1 MTYQFPVIN
10 SETTILVCQFRHFF
24 LCVLV
29 NFGFCAGLLL
39 LMPNTCKLCRTVIVA
54 TFIPTSFN
62 LLVIAEHVANLFSF
76 TIFTSIPSF
85 LGVIF
90 FFRPH
95 LPYLRTYNERP
106 FFNLSWIRFTVH
118 LDISHFL
125 DISLIEK
132 CLLVKRY

>member
-1 MTYQFPVIN
+1 MKSFLITLLPYH
-10 SETTILVCQFRHFF
+10 EKAFF
-24 LCVLV
+24 LCALV
-29 NFGFCAGLLL
+29 NFDFCAGLLL
-39 LMPNTCKLCRTVIVA
+39 LMPNLCKLRRTVIVA

-76 TIFTSIPSF
+76 TIFTCILSF

-95 LPYLRTYNERP
+95 LPCLRPHNRRP
-106 FFNLSWIRFTVH
+106 FFNLSWIRFTVC

-125 DISLIEK
+125 DI
-132 CLLVKRY
+132 